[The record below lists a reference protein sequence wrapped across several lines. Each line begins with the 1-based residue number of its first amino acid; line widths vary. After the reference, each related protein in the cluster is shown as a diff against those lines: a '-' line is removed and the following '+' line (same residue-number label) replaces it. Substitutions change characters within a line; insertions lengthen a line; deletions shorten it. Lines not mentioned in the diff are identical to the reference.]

1 MGSAVSN
8 KSTVLD
14 RRAFISSPWSGTATA
29 ASAHGEIASIL
40 VQTRPERLVEVE
52 RTILELAG
60 CEVHGRDTRGRLVVV
75 VDAADAGIIGST
87 LNMIA
92 TTQGVVSAALVFH
105 AVDAAWTFHPDSV
118 P

>member
-1 MGSAVSN
+1 MGSTVSD

-14 RRAFISSPWSGTATA
+14 RRAFVSRLCSDTTAVG
-29 ASAHGEIASIL
+29 AHGEIASIL
-40 VQTRPERLVEVE
+40 VQTRPERLLEVE
-52 RTILELAG
+52 RAILGLAG

-75 VDAADAGIIGST
+75 VDAADAGVIGST

-92 TTQGVVSAALVFH
+92 TTEGVVSAALVFH
-105 AVDAAWTFHPDSV
+105 AVDAAWAFHPDSA

>member
-1 MGSAVSN
+1 MGSAVSD

-14 RRAFISSPWSGTATA
+14 RRAFISRLCSDTTALGV
-29 ASAHGEIASIL
+29 HGEIASIL

-52 RTILELAG
+52 RSILGLAG
-60 CEVHGRDTRGRLVVV
+60 CEVHGRDTKGKLVVV
-75 VDAADAGIIGST
+75 IDAGDAGIIGST

-92 TTQGVVSAALVFH
+92 TTEGVVSAALVFH
-105 AVDAAWTFHPDSV
+105 AVDAAWAFHPDSA